1 MSLCQYHT
9 YFNFYNFASFEVRKY
24 DLYILFFFKI
34 ILVLWGSLQFY
45 MNFRISFSISLK
57 EAVGILP
64 GIMLNMYIV
73 SGGIDIL
80 IMNNV
85 SQVVLVVKNPPANV
99 GDIKGVGL
107 IPGWEDPWKSAWQ
120 PTPLFFPG
128 ESYGQRSLVGYSP

>member
-128 ESYGQRSLVGYSP
+128 ES

>member
-85 SQVVLVVKNPPANV
+85 SQVVLVVKNQPANV